1 MPLQNVFILNVYQI
15 ANPACQL
22 CNLCQKSHPRKLFLC
37 FIPDSFLVDATSQ
50 CGLCFT
56 LSLIPSIVL
65 LGIPLSPCGAISKG
79 RSHFSLGTDSDTPS
93 ASSCNPHLSN
103 CLAEKSRAQSL
114 SRSNVQD
121 FSFSKTTMLLGLSL
135 FYSYY
140 LSGLY
145 LPFVLRV
152 LFLWLFLCLFAA
164 AVGINNMI
172 KFQL

>member
-22 CNLCQKSHPRKLFLC
+22 CNLCYRKLFLC
-37 FIPDSFLVDATSQ
+37 FVLNSFLVDAASQ

-56 LSLIPSIVL
+56 FSLISSIVL
-65 LGIPLSPCGAISKG
+65 LGIPLSLCRPISKG
-79 RSHFSLGTDSDTPS
+79 RSHLTPGTNSDTPS

-114 SRSNVQD
+114 SRHNKQD
-121 FSFSKTTMLLGLSL
+121 FSFSKTTVFIGLGG

-145 LPFVLRV
+145 HPFILRV
-152 LFLWLFLCLFAA
+152 LFLWLFLCLFTA